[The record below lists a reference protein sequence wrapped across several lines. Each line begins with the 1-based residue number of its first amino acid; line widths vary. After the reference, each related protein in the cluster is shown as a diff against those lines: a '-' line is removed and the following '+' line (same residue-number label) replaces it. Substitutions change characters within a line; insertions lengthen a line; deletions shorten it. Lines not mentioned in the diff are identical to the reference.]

1 MTNENI
7 KKPNI
12 LLIVMDQ
19 LALHAVS
26 CYEAP
31 LCKTPHIDSLAQDGI
46 KFERSYTP
54 CALCTPARASLLSGV
69 YPHKHGAIFNSE
81 TGHLPFSEN
90 ELGKRLE
97 LYPQKLKEA
106 GYQLGYMGKW
116 HAGLAETAN
125 DVGFEGYGPK
135 NYGDVRNSKE
145 YHQYLK
151 EHSLSELETVIEFYA
166 QNEQNKMD
174 SSGYVKGSTEATPS
188 HFIANRT
195 IEMMKQFSEKDS
207 PFFMTCNFWG
217 PHAPYWPSEE
227 YKDLYNPQN
236 IPPWKSFDE
245 DLTNKPQLH
254 RRYRKHVMPNAGKAG
269 WDIWSQVVARYYA
282 QTTMID
288 AAMGKIL
295 NALKVMGHYDDTLLI
310 FTADHGESVGIH
322 GGIFDKGALAY
333 EEIYHTPLIIKMPG
347 FIGAGTTRDHW
358 VSLLDVTATI
368 CQATGTSMQDL
379 DGQSLFPIIGGLDC
393 VWRDDMIA
401 QFHGHRFPVSQRIL
415 WWKNFKYVLNFADT
429 DELYDLEHDSAELH
443 NLILDS
449 SSVDLVKEM
458 KKRMWNN
465 MKKTGDTLGPQAW
478 TFFE

>member
-7 KKPNI
+7 KKHNI

-145 YHQYLK
+145 YHQY
-151 EHSLSELETVIEFYA
+151 
-166 QNEQNKMD
+166 
-174 SSGYVKGSTEATPS
+174 
-188 HFIANRT
+188 
-195 IEMMKQFSEKDS
+195 
-207 PFFMTCNFWG
+207 
-217 PHAPYWPSEE
+217 
-227 YKDLYNPQN
+227 
-236 IPPWKSFDE
+236 
-245 DLTNKPQLH
+245 
-254 RRYRKHVMPNAGKAG
+254 
-269 WDIWSQVVARYYA
+269 
-282 QTTMID
+282 
-288 AAMGKIL
+288 
-295 NALKVMGHYDDTLLI
+295 
-310 FTADHGESVGIH
+310 
-322 GGIFDKGALAY
+322 
-333 EEIYHTPLIIKMPG
+333 
-347 FIGAGTTRDHW
+347 
-358 VSLLDVTATI
+358 
-368 CQATGTSMQDL
+368 
-379 DGQSLFPIIGGLDC
+379 
-393 VWRDDMIA
+393 
-401 QFHGHRFPVSQRIL
+401 
-415 WWKNFKYVLNFADT
+415 
-429 DELYDLEHDSAELH
+429 
-443 NLILDS
+443 
-449 SSVDLVKEM
+449 
-458 KKRMWNN
+458 
-465 MKKTGDTLGPQAW
+465 
-478 TFFE
+478 